1 MNKERFIPGGSF
13 LVARNI
19 YASGIWRK
27 PPQYLKAFLWLIGN
41 AAFESGHTYKGHT
54 LSRGQLITTYS
65 EITEVLAYQFN
76 KTINRPTQK
85 EIRMILAWLQ
95 LENMILVQPAISGTS
110 PNQGRPSA
118 LTRAYVGL
126 LISIINYDT
135 YQDSK
140 SYKGRDKGR
149 PSDELGQLAKECNNN
164 DKNPSTVSSKISALQ
179 ERYPDQ
185 ETIDTA
191 FRAISSTR
199 KSNRISDSVKLSIL
213 DQWSKYPVTQVMA
226 GLKTYLEK
234 GYADQGKRENYLL
247 AIIRNSDGPKP
258 EEQQGETMKSTG
270 SPLLDNHYRSQGIRI
285 I

>member
-1 MNKERFIPGGSF
+1 MNPERFVPGGSF
-13 LVARNI
+13 FVARNI

-27 PPQYLKAFLWLIGN
+27 PPQYFKLFLWLIGN
-41 AAFESGHTYKGHT
+41 AAFESGHTYKGRT

-65 EITEVLAYQFN
+65 EITEALAYQFN

-140 SYKGRDKGR
+140 SYKGRDQGR

-164 DKNPSTVSSKISALQ
+164 DKNPSTVSSKISVLQ

-185 ETIDTA
+185 EIVNQA
-191 FRAISSTR
+191 FQAIASTR
-199 KSNRISDSVKLSIL
+199 KTNHIAEAVKLNIL
-213 DQWSKYPVTQVMA
+213 RQWEKYPVAQVIA
-226 GLKTYLEK
+226 GIRIYLEK
-234 GYADQGKRENYLL
+234 GYAGQGKNEKYLL
-247 AIIRNSDGPKP
+247 GIICNAKP
-258 EEQQGETMKSTG
+258 EDTSTSGQVRKSSG
-270 SPLLDNHYRSQGIRI
+270 SALLDEHYRNQGFTIL
-285 I
+285 